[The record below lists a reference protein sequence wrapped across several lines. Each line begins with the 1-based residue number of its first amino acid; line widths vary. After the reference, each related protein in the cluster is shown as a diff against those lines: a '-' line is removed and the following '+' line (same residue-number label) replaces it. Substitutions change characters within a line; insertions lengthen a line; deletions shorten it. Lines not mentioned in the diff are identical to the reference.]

1 MTLHF
6 TPLLPGMELPPPKPR
21 PTPMPRIRR
30 QKPDL
35 YAAATARRLG
45 RKRASNPAPPRRY
58 YRL

>member
-1 MTLHF
+1 MNLHF
-6 TPLLPGMELPPPKPR
+6 TLLLPGMELPPPRRR
-21 PTPMPRIRR
+21 PTPLPPIRR

-45 RKRASNPAPPRRY
+45 RKRPSKPAPPRRY